1 MIKKVR
7 YLFLSFSLIF
17 LLGHSFVPHTHEYG
31 RGTVEIRSCKPA
43 APQSLSDFLACLFL
57 QDLGNEHL
65 TNFKPASD
73 ATAATLVLFI
83 GSNSEFSFSENA
95 AITEELAYLPYQ
107 ESLYKVAALRLA
119 DSRGPPSIMF
129 P

>member
-1 MIKKVR
+1 MIEKVR

-17 LLGHSFVPHTHEYG
+17 LLGHSFVPHTHAYD
-31 RGTVEIRSCKPA
+31 RDTVQIRSCEPA
-43 APQSLSDFLACLFL
+43 IPQSLADLLTSLFL
-57 QDLGNEHL
+57 QDLGSEHL

-107 ESLYKVAALRLA
+107 ESPYKADVSRLA
-119 DSRGPPSIMF
+119 DIRGPPRIMYS
-129 P
+129 